1 MTETQITTGSCR
13 CGRLR
18 LTVQGAP
25 LMTFAC
31 HCTGCQR
38 MTASAFSLSAMY
50 PEAAVTI
57 EGDAVLGGMRGELR
71 HHFCPSCLSW
81 VYTTAPIMGPMV
93 NIRSTM
99 LDGGPAQEPA
109 FIECWTSEKL
119 PWASTPAIESFAQLP
134 EPQAFPRLLQAYAAF
149 SQSAPVGA

>member
-1 MTETQITTGSCR
+1 MTDTQITTGSCR
-13 CGRLR
+13 CGQLR

-50 PEAAVTI
+50 PETAVTI

-71 HHFCPSCLSW
+71 HHFCHSCLSW

-93 NIRSTM
+93 NIRTTM
-99 LDGGPAQEPA
+99 LDDGPAQEPA

-119 PWASTPAIESFAQLP
+119 PWAETHAAHSFEGFPAPESFGPLM
-134 EPQAFPRLLQAYAAF
+134 AAF
-149 SQSAPVGA
+149 AQRRG